1 MEHWPRWLT
10 RCSGAISAIGM
21 TAMDIIVLLL
31 MGGNGVMGFRRGF
44 VCEVLSMVGLAVA
57 MVAVRLFH
65 APVAELLAG
74 FVGTEG
80 GAALLG
86 FLLVFGVTWFVGRL
100 LANKIG
106 GAIKTSLLGPVD
118 RVLGFGF
125 GALKGLLIATV
136 AFVGFAMVY
145 DTFFGADTARPD
157 WMRHSRT
164 YPLLNASG
172 RAMSEWL
179 AERRVHGGLLGTES
193 SDGRDDGGDSD
204 ASDAANGMDAE

>member
-1 MEHWPRWLT
+1 
-10 RCSGAISAIGM
+10 M

-31 MGGNGVMGFRRGF
+31 MGGNGLMGFRRGF
-44 VCEVLSMVGLAVA
+44 VCEVLSMLGLFVA
-57 MVAVRLFH
+57 MAAVRLFH
-65 APVAELLAG
+65 APVAEMLSG

-86 FLLVFGVTWFVGRL
+86 FVLVFGVTWFLGRMV
-100 LANKIG
+100 ARTIG
-106 GAIKTSLLGPVD
+106 GAIKMSLLGPVD

-145 DTFFGADTARPD
+145 DTIYGADTLRPG

-179 AERRVHGGLLGTES
+179 AERRVHGGLLGTENTGETENGS
-193 SDGRDDGGDSD
+193 ANRTD
-204 ASDAANGMDAE
+204 AD

>member
-1 MEHWPRWLT
+1 
-10 RCSGAISAIGM
+10 M

-31 MGGNGVMGFRRGF
+31 MGGNGLLGFKRGF
-44 VCEVLSMVGLAVA
+44 VCEVLSMVGLALA
-57 MVAVRLFH
+57 MTAVRLFH
-65 APVAELLAG
+65 APVADMLTG

-80 GAALLG
+80 GAAILALV
-86 FLLVFGVTWFVGRL
+86 LVFGVTWFAGRM
-100 LANKIG
+100 AARYIG
-106 GAIKTSLLGPVD
+106 GAVKTSLLGPVD

-145 DTFFGADTARPD
+145 DTVYGADTPRPD

-179 AERRVHGGLLGTES
+179 AERRVHGGLLGTE
-193 SDGRDDGGDSD
+193 DTGEAENG
-204 ASDAANGMDAE
+204 ANAADAE

>member
-1 MEHWPRWLT
+1 
-10 RCSGAISAIGM
+10 M

-31 MGGNGVMGFRRGF
+31 MGGNGILGFRRGL

-57 MVAVRLFH
+57 MTAVRLFH
-65 APVAELLAG
+65 APVAEMLTG

-86 FLLVFGVTWFVGRL
+86 LILVFGITWFVGRF
-100 LANKIG
+100 AAQRIG

-145 DTFFGADTARPD
+145 DTFFGEDTARPD

-179 AERRVHGGLLGTES
+179 AERRVHGGLMGPVSVE
-193 SDGRDDGGDSD
+193 D
-204 ASDAANGMDAE
+204 AGDAANEGGGE

>member
-1 MEHWPRWLT
+1 
-10 RCSGAISAIGM
+10 M

-31 MGGNGVMGFRRGF
+31 MGINGIIGFRRGF
-44 VCEVLSMVGLAVA
+44 VCEALSLVGLALA
-57 MVAVRLFH
+57 ITAVRLFH
-65 APVAELLAG
+65 APFAEMLAG

-80 GAALLG
+80 GAVILA
-86 FLLVFGVTWFVGRL
+86 FALVFGVTWYLGRFV
-100 LANKIG
+100 AQKIG
-106 GAIKTSLLGPVD
+106 GSIKASLLGPVD

-145 DTFFGADTARPD
+145 DTFYGEEAPRPL
-157 WMRHSRT
+157 WLRQSRT

-179 AERRVHGGLLGTES
+179 AERRVHGGLMGLAGI
-193 SDGRDDGGDSD
+193 GDEPS
-204 ASDAANGMDAE
+204 NGMGAAGNEADTD